1 MRGKM
6 RRPSGDWQIPALTI
20 SWPCLPVS
28 LSPLNEMLPL
38 RGLMRPEM
46 ARSVVDLPAP
56 LDPMSVTIS
65 PLCTRRVS
73 PFTAAMLP

>member
-6 RRPSGDWQIPALTI
+6 RRPSGDWQMPALTT
-20 SWPCLPVS
+20 SWPSLP
-28 LSPLNEMLPL
+28 LIFSPLKLIEPE
-38 RGLMRPEM
+38 RGLSSAEM

-56 LDPMSVTIS
+56 LEPMSVTIS
-65 PLCTRRVS
+65 PGCTRSVS